1 MPMPLPMP
9 NLAKPLPGM
18 ENMATM
24 MMKQKIENKGV
35 ARIEA
40 LRIAPVET
48 GNKSTPPTCFAI
60 PNAINAL
67 PKNANA
73 DIPRGN
79 GIFFWSAYC
88 QA

>member
-40 LRIAPVET
+40 
-48 GNKSTPPTCFAI
+48 
-60 PNAINAL
+60 
-67 PKNANA
+67 
-73 DIPRGN
+73 
-79 GIFFWSAYC
+79 
-88 QA
+88 